1 MKKINDLDLNSTMN
15 HPVQLT
21 FIKHYIQQLHDAHSF
36 KVMEPSPRYATCW
49 VIKLIEV
56 NTFQKFAPDNMR
68 IKLESSNKNNHT
80 HTLQS
85 PAPVLSALLGSQA
98 LAPQFPWQHNKV
110 TSHSASHI
118 SSKSAHELPVMLA
131 LGSSLPPVL
140 TLCSLALQVSQL
152 LSFPF
157 SVATELGET

>member
-56 NTFQKFAPDNMR
+56 NTFQKFSPDNMR
-68 IKLESSNKNNHT
+68 IKLESSNKNNSIDLT
-80 HTLQS
+80 
-85 PAPVLSALLGSQA
+85 APNIWKLTTFLS
-98 LAPQFPWQHNKV
+98 
-110 TSHSASHI
+110 I
-118 SSKSAHELPVMLA
+118 SYDK
-131 LGSSLPPVL
+131 
-140 TLCSLALQVSQL
+140 T
-152 LSFPF
+152 
-157 SVATELGET
+157 